1 MANQKKEKDK
11 STFKL
16 TCIITGKSVVINKDY
31 YDKKVSEAGS
41 EQALHETYACKQA
54 KSLLKRGYSVS
65 EIRKLLNATDATNQ
79 VSDATIRKIVSNNKD
94 VINTLDN
101 VSSFSAIQTDDDVKQ
116 YINMLRQH
124 E

>member
-31 YDKKVSEAGS
+31 YEKKVAEAGD
-41 EQALHETYACKQA
+41 EQSLLETYACKQA
-54 KSLLKRGYSVS
+54 KSLLKRGYSVN
-65 EIRKLLNATDATNQ
+65 EIRKLLNATELTTN
-79 VSDATIRKIVSNNKD
+79 VSEATIRKIVSNNKD
-94 VINTLDN
+94 AITAFEN
-101 VSSFSAIQTDDDVKQ
+101 VNSFSAIQTDEDVKQ
-116 YINMLRQH
+116 YINTLKQH